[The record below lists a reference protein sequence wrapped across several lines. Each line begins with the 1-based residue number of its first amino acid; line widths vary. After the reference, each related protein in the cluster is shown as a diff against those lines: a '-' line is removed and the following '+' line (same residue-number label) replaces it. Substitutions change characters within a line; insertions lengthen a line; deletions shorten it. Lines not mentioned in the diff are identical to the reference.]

1 MVTDMTTIFR
11 PLGDLPPSAA
21 GPPRHAVAFAASAGG
36 LAALSQV
43 LSALPSDFAAAIL
56 VVQHLDP
63 NHRSWMAEILTRRTG
78 LRVAQARG
86 GERLAAGTVLIAP
99 PGHHLLVGADGA
111 LSLSDTARIQY
122 SRPSADVV
130 FTSLAESWGDGA
142 IAVVLSGKGMD
153 GADGVRAIKRHGGTV
168 IAQDEAA
175 EFGGMPRAAIRTGLA
190 DFVLPLE
197 SIAST
202 LMKLTAGG
210 IA

>member
-1 MVTDMTTIFR
+1 M
-11 PLGDLPPSAA
+11 
-21 GPPRHAVAFAASAGG
+21 
-36 LAALSQV
+36 SQV
-43 LSALPSDFAAAIL
+43 LSVLPSDFAAAIV

-99 PGHHLLVGADGA
+99 PGHHLLVGTDGV
-111 LSLSDTARIQY
+111 LSLSDTARVQC
-122 SRPSADVV
+122 SRPSADVL
-130 FTSLAESWGDGA
+130 FTSLAESWGCGA
-142 IAVVLSGKGMD
+142 IAVVLSGRGRD

-175 EFGGMPRAAIRTGLA
+175 ELGMPGAAVDTGMA

-197 SIAST
+197 SIAPT
-202 LMKLTAGG
+202 LMKLTAGRT
-210 IA
+210 A